1 MPALPGTPSSLL
13 QPQTLDELLLYR
25 LSRLQATAGALVVR
39 YCEGQYG
46 ITRREW
52 RIMAVLA
59 NQGALGS
66 SELAEHAQ
74 LDRSRTSKAVTS
86 LAQKNLLSR
95 SAKSGDARHV
105 SLALTAKGMAMHESL
120 FPLVSQINRDVLAAL
135 NAQELQ
141 LLDVLL
147 TRLQLSAQALAAKSS
162 PPLADRRRGG
172 SGRLHERT
180 SKTTKQG

>member
-1 MPALPGTPSSLL
+1 MPASHGMPSSLL

-25 LSRLQATAGALVVR
+25 LSRLQATAGALVLR

-52 RIMAVLA
+52 RIMLVLA
-59 NQGALGS
+59 DKGALGS
-66 SELAEHAQ
+66 SELAGHAQ

-86 LAQKNLLSR
+86 MAQKELLSR
-95 SAKSGDARHV
+95 SAKAGDARHI
-105 SLALTAKGMAMHESL
+105 SLALTAKGMAMHASL
-120 FPLVSQINRDVLAAL
+120 FPIVSQINRDVLAAL
-135 NAQELQ
+135 NAHESQQ
-141 LLDVLL
+141 LDDML
-147 TRLQLSAQALAAKSS
+147 TRLQQSADALAANTS

-180 SKTTKQG
+180 SKAVPL

>member
-1 MPALPGTPSSLL
+1 MPALHGMPSSLL
-13 QPQTLDELLLYR
+13 QPQRLDELLLYR

-52 RIMAVLA
+52 RIMMVLA
-59 NQGALGS
+59 DKSPLGS
-66 SELAEHAQ
+66 SELAGRAQ

-95 SAKSGDARHV
+95 SAKAGDARHV
-105 SLALTAKGMAMHESL
+105 SLALTDTGMAMHQSL

-135 NAQELQ
+135 DAHELQ
-141 LLDVLL
+141 LLDDLL
-147 TRLQLSAQALAAKSS
+147 TRLQLSAEALAAKSS

-180 SKTTKQG
+180 SKATKQG